1 MKQGECEQSIQVG
14 DGEEMDVHVND
25 PVVLETDGIGRW
37 PIAETLYEE
46 ERDAREEDETGEERD
61 VDDVVLDAI
70 GECWLCIA
78 VAVVMVVCI
87 GAAIGICLDHDRCW
101 LF

>member
-14 DGEEMDVHVND
+14 DGEEMDVHVDD

-37 PIAETLYEE
+37 PIGQALYEE
-46 ERDAREEDETGEERD
+46 EREACEEDETGEERD

-70 GECWLCIA
+70 GECWLS
-78 VAVVMVVCI
+78 VVMVVCI
-87 GAAIGICLDHDRCW
+87 SAAIGICLDHDRCC
-101 LF
+101 FDFFKS